1 MKIKMYTEFISESSI
16 NIKYDLI
23 NYFDDQK
30 SEILSKGLDFDD
42 LRNRFVKAIENLDP
56 HFLEKSSQDLSNI
69 DVSDKT
75 EFTRV
80 FEKILLD
87 ICNQLENSVNE
98 GFFSTIK
105 NIWNEIKRCISE
117 AAKWISDRIWTISGY
132 LTMGLAGLLFIIN
145 QWGGGLSMPEVFGNV
160 LVNTVLL
167 VGIALYKF
175 GQKNDE
181 YKNISEI

>member
-87 ICNQLENSVNE
+87 ICNQLEHSVNE

>member
-23 NYFDDQK
+23 NYFDEQK
-30 SEILSKGLDFDD
+30 SEILSKGLDFED
-42 LRNRFVKAIENLDP
+42 LRNRFVKAVENLDP
-56 HFLEKSSQDLSNI
+56 HFLEKSTQELSTI
-69 DVSDKT
+69 DVSDK
-75 EFTRV
+75 EQFNRV

-87 ICNQLENSVNE
+87 ICNQLEHSVNE
-98 GFFSTIK
+98 GLFSTIK
-105 NIWNEIKRCISE
+105 NIWNEVKRCISE

-167 VGIALYKF
+167 VGIALYKY
-175 GQKNDE
+175 GQKKDE